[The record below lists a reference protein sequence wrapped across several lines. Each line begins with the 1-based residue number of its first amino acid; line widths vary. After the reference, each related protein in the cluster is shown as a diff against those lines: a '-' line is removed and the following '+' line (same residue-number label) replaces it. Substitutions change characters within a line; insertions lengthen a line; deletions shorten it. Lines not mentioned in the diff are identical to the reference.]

1 MAKPEIINTSA
12 LDELIFGR
20 VEPHIYAFSTETVP
34 NYLKVG
40 DTYRPLEM
48 RLDEWRKHFPNL
60 EKKFSNGKNSPKGT
74 SLFLSYLV
82 IKFNSLF
89 ITANEL

>member
-1 MAKPEIINTSA
+1 MTNPTKINTSA

-60 EKKFSNGKNSPKGT
+60 EKIH
-74 SLFLSYLV
+74 LDLRY
-82 IKFNSLF
+82 
-89 ITANEL
+89 